1 MAGTGERDR
10 LIMARLLTY
19 FRRFTGRW
27 KTPTGEAWQP
37 ALAVDAVVNSYE
49 RTHDPLYLDV
59 IERSFRRYR
68 GRRSRYYD
76 DDGWYLKAWLRAY
89 HVTGSAAFLDEA
101 ESLFQEM
108 TRGWDD
114 VCGGGLWW
122 SRDRTYKNAITNSLF
137 LLAAARLY
145 REEPTASY
153 LDWATRAWAWFDATG
168 LINEDHLVND
178 GLDDACANNGGVT
191 WTYNQ
196 GVVLSALAELW
207 QITGDGGCL
216 RRAEQ
221 IADATLTRLVSPD
234 GVLIEP
240 CEPDRCS
247 GNNQVFKGVFA
258 QGLARLAAADR
269 EARPRYHA
277 FLAANL
283 DSVWTRARDRRN
295 GVGLSWAGPV
305 GPVTGATQIAAALL
319 VGEVALLDSVQNDH

>member
-10 LIMARLLTY
+10 LIMARLLAY
-19 FRRFTGRW
+19 FRRTGRW

-101 ESLFQEM
+101 MALFQEM

-137 LLAAARLY
+137 LLAAARLH
-145 REEPTASY
+145 REAPRGSH
-153 LDWATRAWAWFDATG
+153 LDWAARAWAWFDAAG
-168 LINEDHLVND
+168 MINEDHLVND
-178 GLDDACANNGGVT
+178 GLDDGCANNGGVT

-207 QITGDGGCL
+207 QITGDRGYL

-234 GVLIEP
+234 GVLTEP

-277 FLAANL
+277 FLAANV

-305 GPVTGATQIAAALL
+305 GRVTGATQIAAALL

>member
-1 MAGTGERDR
+1 
-10 LIMARLLTY
+10 MARLLTY

-37 ALAVDAVVNSYE
+37 ALAIDAVVNSYE
-49 RTHDPLYLDV
+49 RTHDPMYLDV

-68 GRRSRYYD
+68 GRRSHYHD
-76 DDGWYLKAWLRAY
+76 DDGWYLNAWLRAY
-89 HVTGSAAFLDEA
+89 HVTGSAVFLDEA
-101 ESLFQEM
+101 TALFEEM
-108 TRGWDD
+108 ARAWDE

-122 SRDRTYKNAITNSLF
+122 NRDRRYKNAITNELF
-137 LLAAARLY
+137 LLAAARLN
-145 REEPTASY
+145 Y
-153 LDWATRAWAWFDATG
+153 LDWATRAWAWFDASG
-168 LINEDHLVND
+168 MINDDHLIND

-196 GVVLSALAELW
+196 GVILSALAELW
-207 QITGDGGCL
+207 HITGDGGYL

-221 IADATLTRLVSPD
+221 IADATVTRLVSPD
-234 GVLIEP
+234 RVLTEP

-247 GNNQVFKGVFA
+247 GNNQVFKGVFV

-269 EARPRYHA
+269 EARPGYRA

-283 DSVWTRARDRRN
+283 DSVWTRARDRSN

-319 VGEVALLDSVQNDH
+319 AGEVALLDSVQNGD